1 MRKPSLKAIGVI
13 AVSGIVA
20 FTVAAVRN
28 GSSAHAQAPAA
39 APPPPELPV
48 AEVVVRSIE
57 DTAELRGQLAA
68 THVVELRPRVA
79 GFVQKVTF
87 EDGAMVQPGQVLF
100 QLDGR
105 QLYADRQRLA
115 ADLEQARAKLAY
127 ADLEVARTSKL
138 VETGAVS
145 SHELDA
151 RVATQKE
158 LRARVAAGTA
168 SLANADLDV
177 SFTYVT
183 APIRGRVSRALVTAG
198 NLVATGAQA
207 APLATISAVDPIH
220 LVFDIDEPTYLSLA
234 SQLHPRAA
242 ARPTV
247 HVGLVNDEG
256 FPRDASVD
264 YVDTRIEGTT
274 GTVRVRASMPN
285 PDGMLEPGLFARVSL
300 PKSAPRQT
308 VLVDDIAIRTEQD
321 KRYVLG
327 VTPDGTLRQRPVE
340 LGATVGGLRVIKSGL
355 DAGDVVVLKGMA
367 RPGMK
372 IRPKHVGMGGV
383 R

>member
-1 MRKPSLKAIGVI
+1 MRNPSIKTLGVV
-13 AVSGIVA
+13 AASGLVA
-20 FTVAAVRN
+20 FSVAAFRN
-28 GSSAHAQAPAA
+28 GSSAHAQATAS
-39 APPPPELPV
+39 PPPPALPV

-87 EDGAMVQPGQVLF
+87 EEGAIVQPGQVLF

-105 QLYADRQRLA
+105 QLYAERQRLA
-115 ADLEQARAKLAY
+115 ADLEQTRARLAY
-127 ADLEVARTSKL
+127 ADLELARTTKL

-145 SHELDA
+145 SHELDG

-158 LRARVAAGTA
+158 LRARLAAGSAALT
-168 SLANADLDV
+168 NADLEV
-177 SFTYVT
+177 SFTHVT

-220 LVFDIDEPTYLSLA
+220 VVFDIDEPTYLTLA
-234 SQLHPRAA
+234 SQLHPNANG
-242 ARPTV
+242 RPTV

-256 FPRDASVD
+256 FPRDATID

-285 PDGMLEPGLFARVSL
+285 PDGTLEPGLFARVAL
-300 PKSAPRQT
+300 PKSAPRPT
-308 VLVDDIAIRTEQD
+308 VLVDDVVVRTEQD
-321 KRYVLG
+321 KRYVLT
-327 VTPDGTLRQRPVE
+327 VAADGTLSQRPVE
-340 LGATVGGLRVIKSGL
+340 LGPSVSGMRAIKSGL
-355 DAGDVVVLKGMA
+355 TAGDVVVLKGMA

-372 IRPKHVGMGGV
+372 IRPKRVDMGGV